1 MISEDIV
8 GYGRRA
14 GPPSWF
20 VILLGIA
27 IVFGLYYLWIGLRSF
42 MSSGV
47 TVVESTRQAIERST
61 ATANRIVELQYL
73 APTPLPTY
81 TPVPPCQEFV
91 VIVRSAIVRSSPST
105 DSRIVEAVKEGET
118 VCVIAKQPNS
128 EWYVLDKNTLTR
140 RLEPVYMHEDIIR
153 ALYPT
158 DTPTRT
164 PTATP
169 SDTPTASFTPSD
181 TSTASPTLQQATRAQ
196 QVIAPVPTRTPTAAS
211 INL

>member
-1 MISEDIV
+1 MA
-8 GYGRRA
+8 YGRRA

-42 MSSGV
+42 MSSGL
-47 TVVESTRQAIERST
+47 TVVESTRQAIERTT
-61 ATANRIVELQYL
+61 ATAVRIVELQYL

-91 VIVRSAIVRSSPST
+91 VIVRSAIVRASPST
-105 DSRIVEAVKEGET
+105 DSRIVEAIKEGET

-158 DTPTRT
+158 DTPTPT

-169 SDTPTASFTPSD
+169 SATPTASFTPSD
-181 TSTASPTLQQATRAQ
+181 TSTAWPTLHQATSTKH
-196 QVIAPVPTRTPTAAS
+196 VIAPVPTRTPTVAS

>member
-1 MISEDIV
+1 M

-47 TVVESTRQAIERST
+47 TVVESTRQAIERTT
-61 ATANRIVELQYL
+61 ATAVRIVELQYL

-81 TPVPPCQEFV
+81 TPVPACQEFV
-91 VIVRSAIVRSSPST
+91 VIVRSAIIRASPST
-105 DSRIVEAVKEGET
+105 DSRIIEAINEGET

-128 EWYVLDKNTLTR
+128 DWYVLDKNTLTR
-140 RLEPVYMHEDIIR
+140 RLEPVYMREDIIR

-169 SDTPTASFTPSD
+169 SNTPTASFTPGEAA
-181 TSTASPTLQQATRAQ
+181 TALPALQQASSAKH
-196 QVIAPVPTRTPTAAS
+196 VIAPVSTPSPTVAS

>member
-1 MISEDIV
+1 M

-42 MSSGV
+42 MSSGL
-47 TVVESTRQAIERST
+47 TVVESTRQAIERTT
-61 ATANRIVELQYL
+61 ATAVRIVELQYL

-81 TPVPPCQEFV
+81 TPVPDCQEFV

-105 DSRIVEAVKEGET
+105 DSRIVEAIKEGET

-158 DTPTRT
+158 DTPTHT

-169 SDTPTASFTPSD
+169 SATPTASFTPSD
-181 TSTASPTLQQATRAQ
+181 TSTASPTLQQATSAK
-196 QVIAPVPTRTPTAAS
+196 QVIAPVPTRSPTVAS

>member
-1 MISEDIV
+1 MA
-8 GYGRRA
+8 YGRRG

-27 IVFGLYYLWIGLRSF
+27 IVFGLYYLWIGLRGF
-42 MSSGV
+42 MSSGL
-47 TVVESTRQAIERST
+47 TVVESTRQAIERTT
-61 ATANRIVELQYL
+61 ATAVRIVELQYL

-105 DSRIVEAVKEGET
+105 DSRIVEAFKEGET
-118 VCVIAKQPNS
+118 VCVITKRPNS

-164 PTATP
+164 PTETP
-169 SDTPTASFTPSD
+169 SNTPTASLTPSEI
-181 TSTASPTLQQATRAQ
+181 STASPTLHQATRTKR
-196 QVIAPVPTRTPTAAS
+196 VIAPVPTRTPTAAS

>member
-1 MISEDIV
+1 M
-8 GYGRRA
+8 GYGRRT

-27 IVFGLYYLWIGLRSF
+27 IVFGLYYMWLGLRSF

-47 TVVESTRQAIERST
+47 TVVESTRQAIERNT
-61 ATANRIVELQYL
+61 ATAVRIVELQYL

-91 VIVRSAIVRSSPST
+91 VIVRSAIIRSSPST
-105 DSRIVEAVKEGET
+105 DSRIVDAISEGET
-118 VCVIAKQPNS
+118 VCVIARQPDS

-140 RLEPVYMHEDIIR
+140 RLEPVYMHEDIIH

-169 SDTPTASFTPSD
+169 SGTPTASPTPRV
-181 TSTASPTLQQATRAQ
+181 TSTALPTLPQATGTKH
-196 QVIAPVPTRTPTAAS
+196 VFAPVPTRSPTAAS

>member
-1 MISEDIV
+1 MAYSQ
-8 GYGRRA
+8 RA

-61 ATANRIVELQYL
+61 ATAVRIVELQYL

-81 TPVPPCQEFV
+81 TPVPACQEFV
-91 VIVRSAIVRSSPST
+91 VIVRSAIVRASPST
-105 DSRIVEAVKEGET
+105 DSRIVESIKSGET
-118 VCVIAKQPNS
+118 VCVIAKHPNS

-140 RLEPVYMHEDIIR
+140 RLEPVYMRGDIIR

-169 SDTPTASFTPSD
+169 SATPTATIKPSVTAAPVKQATSVGQRFAPVSTPS
-181 TSTASPTLQQATRAQ
+181 PT
-196 QVIAPVPTRTPTAAS
+196 IAS

>member
-1 MISEDIV
+1 MA
-8 GYGRRA
+8 YGRRA

-42 MSSGV
+42 MSSGL
-47 TVVESTRQAIERST
+47 TVVESTRQAIERTT
-61 ATANRIVELQYL
+61 ATAVRIVELQYL

-91 VIVRSAIVRSSPST
+91 VIVRSAIVRASPST
-105 DSRIVEAVKEGET
+105 DSRIVEAIKEGET

-169 SDTPTASFTPSD
+169 SLTPTASFTPSD
-181 TSTASPTLQQATRAQ
+181 TSTAMPALQQATSTKY
-196 QVIAPVPTRTPTAAS
+196 VIAPVPTRTPTVAS

>member
-1 MISEDIV
+1 MA
-8 GYGRRA
+8 YGRRA

-27 IVFGLYYLWIGLRSF
+27 IVFGLYYLWIGLRGF
-42 MSSGV
+42 MSSGL
-47 TVVESTRQAIERST
+47 TVVESTRQAIERTT
-61 ATANRIVELQYL
+61 ATAVRIVELQYL

-105 DSRIVEAVKEGET
+105 DSRIVEAIKEGET
-118 VCVIAKQPNS
+118 VCVIAKQPNT

-169 SDTPTASFTPSD
+169 SNTPTASFTPSD
-181 TSTASPTLQQATRAQ
+181 TSTASPTLHPGTSTKR
-196 QVIAPVPTRTPTAAS
+196 VIAPVPTRTPTVAS

>member
-1 MISEDIV
+1 MA
-8 GYGRRA
+8 YGRRA

-42 MSSGV
+42 MSSGL
-47 TVVESTRQAIERST
+47 TVVESTRQAIERTT
-61 ATANRIVELQYL
+61 ATAVRIVELQYL
-73 APTPLPTY
+73 APTTLPTY

-105 DSRIVEAVKEGET
+105 DSRIVEAIKEGET
-118 VCVIAKQPNS
+118 VCVIARQPNS

-140 RLEPVYMHEDIIR
+140 RLEPVYMREDIIR

-169 SDTPTASFTPSD
+169 SATPTASFTPSD
-181 TSTASPTLQQATRAQ
+181 TATASPTLPQATSTKGL
-196 QVIAPVPTRTPTAAS
+196 IAPIPTRTPTVAS

>member
-1 MISEDIV
+1 V
-8 GYGRRA
+8 AYGRRA

-42 MSSGV
+42 MSSGL
-47 TVVESTRQAIERST
+47 TVVESTRQAIERTT
-61 ATANRIVELQYL
+61 ATAVRIVELQYL

-105 DSRIVEAVKEGET
+105 DSRIVEAIKEGET
-118 VCVIAKQPNS
+118 VCVIARQPNS

-140 RLEPVYMHEDIIR
+140 RLEPVYMREDISR
-153 ALYPT
+153 ARDPT
-158 DTPTRT
+158 DTPTRAT
-164 PTATP
+164 TATP

-181 TSTASPTLQQATRAQ
+181 TATASPTLPQATSTKGL
-196 QVIAPVPTRTPTAAS
+196 IAPIPTRTPTVAS

>member
-1 MISEDIV
+1 MA
-8 GYGRRA
+8 YGRRA

-42 MSSGV
+42 MSSGL
-47 TVVESTRQAIERST
+47 TVVESTRQAIERNT
-61 ATANRIVELQYL
+61 ATAVRIVELQYL

-81 TPVPPCQEFV
+81 TPVPACQEFV

-105 DSRIVEAVKEGET
+105 DSRIVEAIKEGET

-169 SDTPTASFTPSD
+169 SNTPTASFTPSD
-181 TSTASPTLQQATRAQ
+181 TSTASPTLHQATRTKR
-196 QVIAPVPTRTPTAAS
+196 VIAPVPTRTPTVAS

>member
-1 MISEDIV
+1 MA
-8 GYGRRA
+8 YGRRT

-27 IVFGLYYLWIGLRSF
+27 IVFGLYYMWIGLRSF
-42 MSSGV
+42 MSSGL
-47 TVVESTRQAIERST
+47 TVVESTRQAIERHT
-61 ATANRIVELQYL
+61 ATAVKIVELQYL

-105 DSRIVEAVKEGET
+105 DSRIVEAISEGET

-140 RLEPVYMHEDIIR
+140 RLEPVYMHKNIIR

-169 SDTPTASFTPSD
+169 SSTPTASLTPSDTPTAWPTVKQT
-181 TSTASPTLQQATRAQ
+181 TSTNR
-196 QVIAPVPTRTPTAAS
+196 VIAPIPTRTPTLAS
-211 INL
+211 ISL

>member
-1 MISEDIV
+1 MA
-8 GYGRRA
+8 YGRRA

-42 MSSGV
+42 MSSGL
-47 TVVESTRQAIERST
+47 TVVESTRQAIERTT
-61 ATANRIVELQYL
+61 ATAVRIVELQYL

-105 DSRIVEAVKEGET
+105 DSRIVEAIKEGET

-128 EWYVLDKNTLTR
+128 EWYVLDKNTVTR

-169 SDTPTASFTPSD
+169 SNTPTASFTPSD
-181 TSTASPTLQQATRAQ
+181 TSTASPTLHQATSAQ
-196 QVIAPVPTRTPTAAS
+196 RVVAPVPTRTPTVAS

>member
-1 MISEDIV
+1 MAYSQ
-8 GYGRRA
+8 RA

-61 ATANRIVELQYL
+61 ATAVRIVELQYL

-81 TPVPPCQEFV
+81 TPVPACQEFV
-91 VIVRSAIVRSSPST
+91 VIVRSAIVRASPST
-105 DSRIVEAVKEGET
+105 DSRVVESIKSGET
-118 VCVIAKQPNS
+118 VCVIAKHPNS

-140 RLEPVYMHEDIIR
+140 RLEPVYMRGDIIR

-169 SDTPTASFTPSD
+169 SATPTATIMPSATATPVKQATSARQRFAPVSTPS
-181 TSTASPTLQQATRAQ
+181 PT
-196 QVIAPVPTRTPTAAS
+196 IAS